1 MADADIVI
9 SWFADVP
16 TAVRAAFVRPTKFIS
31 LPIPSSRKYGAAI
44 QALGQNPIAAAISKY
59 APGTT
64 AMRVALVGFSEGCA
78 GVGGLLSTADGGRVD
93 AVLAID
99 GIHAG
104 LNYNALK
111 PWFEFAKKALVD
123 ITLFVDSYSSVVPP
137 GYPSTTQTAD
147 WIWENLNLGAP
158 HISPPLPPL
167 VVEPTSIKSNA
178 LPGVPSKIV
187 EYPTIPWK
195 MQRRDHGV
203 VMLGL
208 KNNHAAGVADHQ
220 YQAKVMLP
228 LCVRAFLADRW
239 NTLDPAQGQ
248 V

>member
-1 MADADIVI
+1 MVI

-16 TAVRAAFVRPTKFIS
+16 QAVRTVFTRPTKFIS
-31 LPIPSSRKYGAAI
+31 LPIPPSRKYS
-44 QALGQNPIAAAISKY
+44 QAVQSLGMNPIASAIAKY
-59 APGTT
+59 APGTN
-64 AMRVALVGFSEGCA
+64 ALRVALMGFSEGCT
-78 GVGGLLSTADGGRVD
+78 GVGQLLSTADGGRVD
-93 AVLAID
+93 TVLAID

-104 LNYNALK
+104 LNYNGLK

-123 ITLFVDSYSSVVPP
+123 ITLFVDSYSSVKPP
-137 GYPSTTQTAD
+137 DYPSTTQTAD

-167 VVEPTSIKSNA
+167 VAEPTTIKSNA
-178 LPGVPSKIV
+178 LPGVPSKLV
-187 EYPTIPWK
+187 DYPTIPWK

-208 KNNHAAGVADHQ
+208 NNNHSAGVADHQ

-228 LCVRAFLADRW
+228 LCVRALLADRW
-239 NTLDPAQGQ
+239 NTLDPAQGS